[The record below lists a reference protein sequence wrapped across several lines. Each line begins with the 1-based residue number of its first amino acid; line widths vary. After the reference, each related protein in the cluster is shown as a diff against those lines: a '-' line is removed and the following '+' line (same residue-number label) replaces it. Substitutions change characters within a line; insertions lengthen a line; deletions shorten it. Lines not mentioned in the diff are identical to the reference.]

1 MKTKIIAIEGID
13 GSGKTVQIELL
24 QKKLLERGYSVS
36 IRSYP
41 VYSSFFGYQVG
52 LLLSG
57 SGGIKATDVDQKSM
71 AMWFALDRF
80 DDFKS
85 FVDGDADFLLINR
98 YVLSNAVYQSIR
110 DGDWDKPDIV
120 DWVFELEYNKLGLPR
135 PELNLFFDVDT
146 DCAGHNVDKKG
157 FRDYIGS
164 GRDVYESSL
173 SIQQRARNKYIEIA
187 SRFDNIE
194 IIKCMQ
200 DGTMLAPEHISECVV
215 SALIKHGI
223 I

>member
-41 VYSSFFGYQVG
+41 VYSSFFGSQVG

-120 DWVFELEYNKLGLPR
+120 DWVFETFLDFNIELDSFSLFIQYTSLQVNMFNKIGGG
-135 PELNLFFDVDT
+135 DS
-146 DCAGHNVDKKG
+146 
-157 FRDYIGS
+157 YIFTMF
-164 GRDVYESSL
+164 
-173 SIQQRARNKYIEIA
+173 KYII
-187 SRFDNIE
+187 F
-194 IIKCMQ
+194 
-200 DGTMLAPEHISECVV
+200 
-215 SALIKHGI
+215 
-223 I
+223 

>member
-41 VYSSFFGYQVG
+41 VYSSFFGSQVG

-85 FVDGDADFLLINR
+85 FVDGDAD
-98 YVLSNAVYQSIR
+98 
-110 DGDWDKPDIV
+110 
-120 DWVFELEYNKLGLPR
+120 LGATRL
-135 PELNLFFDVDT
+135 V
-146 DCAGHNVDKKG
+146 
-157 FRDYIGS
+157 
-164 GRDVYESSL
+164 GRHEGQKSVR
-173 SIQQRARNKYIEIA
+173 RAA
-187 SRFDNIE
+187 SDDF
-194 IIKCMQ
+194 
-200 DGTMLAPEHISECVV
+200 
-215 SALIKHGI
+215 
-223 I
+223 